1 VSRRESTSE
10 KWASG
15 VVGSR
20 PEFFLS
26 KIRKSIKEETR
37 LKNRKTAGF
46 ELDLSKR
53 GKQASKIEKALCLD
67 LI

>member
-46 ELDLSKR
+46 ELETGLENRKSIVFGPD
-53 GKQASKIEKALCLD
+53 INE
-67 LI
+67 